1 MGWMSAKSK
10 KPPMPAELKALRW
23 MVRIFFVAFA
33 VLRLLAVWGVEIS
46 LAGELSV
53 LIGGL
58 LVIAHMAAT
67 VIGTTRRNAAPNE
80 PAGER
85 EAWAAEKLRLAAG
98 AVGVRLPAGTSLRED
113 MPTGTWLLV
122 CVVGLAAAAAGAM
135 AAATFPVWLKIGVGG
150 VLILEFSAATIGA
163 YFGYM
168 AGRLSATLRKAWAEA
183 AGGGE

>member
-1 MGWMSAKSK
+1 MGWMRASLD
-10 KPPMPAELKALRW
+10 KPPVPAELTALRW
-23 MVRIFFVAFA
+23 MVRGFFVAFA
-33 VLRLLAVWGVEIS
+33 VLRLLAICGVEIS

-67 VIGTTRRNAAPNE
+67 VIGTTRRNAAPDE

-98 AVGVRLPAGTSLRED
+98 AVGVRMPKATSLRED
-113 MPTGTWLLV
+113 MPTGTWLFV
-122 CVVGLAAAAAGAM
+122 CVVGLGMAAAAAM
-135 AAATFPVWLKIGVGG
+135 AVATFPAWLKIGMGG
-150 VLILEFSAATIGA
+150 VLILELSAATIGA

-168 AGRLSATLRKAWAEA
+168 AGRLSATLRRAWTDA

>member
-1 MGWMSAKSK
+1 MRANSEKR
-10 KPPMPAELKALRW
+10 PVPAELTALRW
-23 MVRIFFVAFA
+23 MVRVFFVAFA

-67 VIGTTRRNAAPNE
+67 VIGTTRRNAAPDE

-113 MPTGTWLLV
+113 MPTGVGVFV
-122 CVVGLAAAAAGAM
+122 CVVGLAATAALAM
-135 AAATFPVWLKIGVGG
+135 AAATFPAWLQIGVAG
-150 VLILEFSAATIGA
+150 VLILELSAATIGA

-168 AGRLSATLRKAWAEA
+168 AARLSATLRKAWAEA
-183 AGGGE
+183 AGEDA